1 MGDEAEQYSRRV
13 EDLIAVVQQ
22 TISDV
27 DDFLKGRM
35 KVPPHEYQKVKRDLM
50 SRQSAALAAMNQAI
64 AGQQELLGK
73 MDATGEPLPRR
84 RASDYA
90 PGEQRERPRMATAE
104 DREIDDIKR
113 RAGLDEDEWRGQ
125 GMPGHSDYMIF
136 DKPAQSNDDLLARIA
151 KLAATSG
158 ENAFKAA
165 QQIIALAKKVQ

>member
-1 MGDEAEQYSRRV
+1 MGDEADNYGRRV
-13 EDLIAVVQQ
+13 EDLIAIVQQ
-22 TISDV
+22 TIQDV
-27 DDFLKGRM
+27 DDFVKGRT
-35 KVPPHEYQKVKRDLM
+35 KVPIEDYQRVKRDLM
-50 SRQSAALAAMNQAI
+50 ARQSAALRAMNDAI

-125 GMPGHSDYMIF
+125 GMPGHSDYAIF

-151 KLAATSG
+151 KLASTGGA
-158 ENAFKAA
+158 NAFQAA
-165 QQIIALAKKVQ
+165 RQIIELAKKVQ